1 VAGRHE
7 NGFVPKRFGLAA
19 WVSVIAFGAVSETEI
34 RRRRIPVFKTV
45 MATLLLVVGGALVAV
60 WSFPD
65 LIRGEGASSLVVYC
79 SQDQVY
85 AEPILERFRGAT
97 GIGVSAVYDSEAVKT
112 VGLANRLVAEQAQP
126 RCDVWWGNEPLRPR
140 QLVAMGAITDASR
153 VRTFGSRHRVLVVPE
168 AASRHPRSIRDLTN
182 AAWRGRVSIANP
194 LFGSTSTH
202 LHALRSV
209 LGEGGWRT
217 WCEALAANRP
227 FIEDGN
233 SQVVRRVARGEAW
246 VGLTDSD
253 DVFAARRESLPVRA
267 LPCDSWTLEMPNV
280 VVLVK
285 PASAG
290 SPAAK
295 LAEHLMS
302 VEVRLELVRQGAL
315 DPDPEDPSHPNPGL
329 KPDWPRVVRDLDAVT
344 KEIQGIFRG

>member
-1 VAGRHE
+1 
-7 NGFVPKRFGLAA
+7 
-19 WVSVIAFGAVSETEI
+19 VIAFGGVSETEI
-34 RRRRIPVFKTV
+34 RRRSIPVFKTV
-45 MATLLLVVGGALVAV
+45 MATLLLVVGGAMVAV

-65 LIRGEGASSLVVYC
+65 LIRGEGTRSLVVYC
-79 SQDQVY
+79 SQDQLY
-85 AEPILERFRGAT
+85 AEPILERFRVTT
-97 GIGVSAVYDSEAVKT
+97 GIKVSAVYDSEAVKT
-112 VGLANRLVAEQAQP
+112 VGLANRLLAERAQP

-140 QLVAMGAITDASR
+140 QLVALGAISDASR
-153 VRTFGSRHRVLVVPE
+153 VRVFGSRHRVLVVPE
-168 AASRHPRSIRDLTN
+168 SATRHPRSTRDLTN

-217 WCEALAANRP
+217 WCEALAANQP

-253 DVFAARRESLPVRA
+253 DVSAARRESLPVRA
-267 LPCDSWTLEMPNV
+267 LPCDSWTLDMPNV

-285 PASAG
+285 PASTG
-290 SPAAK
+290 SPASQ
-295 LAEHLMS
+295 LADHILS
-302 VEVRLELVRQGAL
+302 PEVRLELVRQGAL
-315 DPDPEDPSHPNPGL
+315 DPDPVDRSHPNPGL
-329 KPDWPRVVRDLDAVT
+329 KPDWPRVVRDLDTVT
-344 KEIQGIFRG
+344 TEIRRIFRG

>member
-1 VAGRHE
+1 
-7 NGFVPKRFGLAA
+7 
-19 WVSVIAFGAVSETEI
+19 
-34 RRRRIPVFKTV
+34 

-65 LIRGEGASSLVVYC
+65 LISGEGTRNLVVYC

-85 AEPILERFRGAT
+85 AEPILERFRAT
-97 GIGVSAVYDSEAVKT
+97 SGIGVSPIFDSEAVKT
-112 VGLANRLVAEQAQP
+112 VGIANRLLAERSQP
-126 RCDVWWGNEPLRPR
+126 RCDVWWGNEPLRAR
-140 QLVAMGAITDASR
+140 QLVAMGAISDASR
-153 VRTFGSRHRVLVVPE
+153 VRTFGSRHRVLVVQE
-168 AASRHPRSIRDLTN
+168 ASTRHPRSIRDLTN

-209 LGEGGWRT
+209 LGESGWRT
-217 WCEALAANRP
+217 WCEALAANKP
-227 FIEDGN
+227 FLEDGN
-233 SQVVRRVARGEAW
+233 SQVVRRVARGEAL

-267 LPCDSWTLEMPNV
+267 LPCDAWSLALPNV

-285 PASAG
+285 PAHSD

-295 LAEHLMS
+295 FAEYLLS
-302 VEVRLELVRQGAL
+302 PEVRLELVRQGAL
-315 DPDPEDPSHPNPGL
+315 DATPEAQSAPVPGL
-329 KPDWPRVVRDLDAVT
+329 NPDWTRVVRDLESVT
-344 KEIQGIFRG
+344 AEIQRIFRG